1 MSRTITEKQTSFLLT
16 LIEDREA
23 TGGPTADMI
32 GTMSSFEAS
41 RAIDYLLRFPSKRK
55 AQQPAQQQP
64 AQQLAVEDGFYVLG
78 ETIYRVK
85 TSKAGRPYA
94 LKADESGHFEYEPG
108 GIARLSGA
116 RAMTLEDAKTFGHRF
131 GSCCMC
137 GRLLSDPE
145 SIEAGIGP
153 VCANKYF

>member
-1 MSRTITEKQTSFLLT
+1 MSRMITDKQSSFLLT
-16 LIEDREA
+16 LIEDRDA
-23 TGGPTADMI
+23 PNGPTPEMVE
-32 GTMSSFEAS
+32 TMSSFEAS
-41 RAIDYLLRFPSKRK
+41 RAIDHMLRFPRKR
-55 AQQPAQQQP
+55 QQQQP
-64 AQQLAVEDGFYVLG
+64 ATVIEQGFYVLG

-116 RAMTLEDAKTFGHRF
+116 REMTLEDAKTFGHRF

-145 SIEAGIGP
+145 SVEAGIGP
-153 VCANKYF
+153 VCASKYF

>member
-1 MSRTITEKQTSFLLT
+1 MSRMITEKQTSFLLQ
-16 LIEDREA
+16 LIKDREA
-23 TGGPTADMI
+23 VNGPSADMI

-55 AQQPAQQQP
+55 AQQPAP
-64 AQQLAVEDGFYVLG
+64 VIEDGFYVLG

-145 SIEAGIGP
+145 SVEAGIGP

>member
-1 MSRTITEKQTSFLLT
+1 MSRTITDKQSSFLLT
-16 LIEDREA
+16 LIEDRDA
-23 TGGPTADMI
+23 
-32 GTMSSFEAS
+32 
-41 RAIDYLLRFPSKRK
+41 DYLLRFPSKRK
-55 AQQPAQQQP
+55 

-116 RAMTLEDAKTFGHRF
+116 RAMTLEDAKLFGHRF

>member
-55 AQQPAQQQP
+55 AQQ
-64 AQQLAVEDGFYVLG
+64 LAIEDGFYVLG

-94 LKADESGHFEYEPG
+94 LKADEEGNFEYAPG

-145 SIEAGIGP
+145 SVEAGIGP